1 MKIARLL
8 LIGALTLATA
18 HIYAQDFECPKN
30 YTLTEAADYTK
41 YEKDIIAADNW
52 LVSTPF
58 NEQIQKRK
66 EVSQFVVNWISGS
79 PTVNVEITPIIM
91 DFEKKNPGMLVIYMA
106 SSARFVLENKYSK
119 DERGKYKTALMDMIT
134 VYKSGK
140 GITKDKNMEKLIKSI
155 DSGKLDEWIKENL
168 KTD

>member
-1 MKIARLL
+1 
-8 LIGALTLATA
+8 
-18 HIYAQDFECPKN
+18 
-30 YTLTEAADYTK
+30 
-41 YEKDIIAADNW
+41 
-52 LVSTPF
+52 
-58 NEQIQKRK
+58 
-66 EVSQFVVNWISGS
+66 VNWISGS